1 MAHGF
6 AKQSGGYIRIH
17 SDVGQ
22 GSSIK
27 LYLPRGKLDA
37 AQPSDFVTGSASKG
51 QGETILIVDDSETL
65 RSVMMQV
72 VMELGYRGLDAPDAK
87 DAIAVLQTDHQIKL
101 LVTDVGLPNMNGR
114 QLAEIARQLRPELR
128 VLFVTGYAENAAVRG
143 EFLGAGMEMLTKP
156 SHSTR
161 SARRSRRC

>member
-37 AQPSDFVTGSASKG
+37 AQASDFVTGSASKG

-114 QLAEIARQLRPELR
+114 QLAAIAQQLRPELR

>member
-22 GSSIK
+22 GSGIK

-51 QGETILIVDDSETL
+51 Q
-65 RSVMMQV
+65 
-72 VMELGYRGLDAPDAK
+72 
-87 DAIAVLQTDHQIKL
+87 
-101 LVTDVGLPNMNGR
+101 
-114 QLAEIARQLRPELR
+114 
-128 VLFVTGYAENAAVRG
+128 
-143 EFLGAGMEMLTKP
+143 
-156 SHSTR
+156 
-161 SARRSRRC
+161 ARRS